1 MDHPNAIYFQLFSYA
16 VMVLVGA
23 LLFIGSFNKGPNEST
38 DVVPNWLKRLAGIS
52 CLVLGMLMLIG
63 HLVEFLSA

>member
-1 MDHPNAIYFQLFSYA
+1 
-16 VMVLVGA
+16 MVLVGA

-63 HLVEFLSA
+63 HQVEFLSA

>member
-23 LLFIGSFNKGPNEST
+23 LLFIGSFNKGPYKPT

-52 CLVLGMLMLIG
+52 CLVLGLLMLIG
-63 HLVEFLSA
+63 HLVDFPSA

>member
-1 MDHPNAIYFQLFSYA
+1 
-16 VMVLVGA
+16 MVLVGA